1 MSRLSKYI
9 EQNHKYM
16 ALLIIISGTLLR
28 LLFIGSIPAG
38 LNQDEASAGYE
49 AWALLSYGIDRNGD
63 AWPVLFTAWGSGQNV
78 LYSYLSIPFIALFGL
93 NEISLRLAM
102 GISGSLS
109 LLIFWLLA
117 REIRGKAFG
126 LWALLI
132 LTLNPWHIMMS
143 RWALESNLLPFMLL
157 LGIYLLIS
165 AHKKPWLLTLSAAV
179 FALSLYA
186 YGTAFIFLP
195 FFLAASSFIMLK
207 RRIIKLRVFITA
219 LVIFLLSAL
228 PITLCNFLNII
239 GYGEVKILGIT
250 LPALTETRQSSVTSF
265 GGGLDGL
272 FNNFKTYMGILAKQ
286 SDGLPWNSIKP
297 YGLLY
302 GPAGMILSALGL
314 ISYIVNLI
322 KKRAHKNEIYVFIA
336 LISALISALFI
347 DANINRMN
355 MSFIPLIWFQAAGIS
370 FIAAKIRQFAP
381 VLVIAYLICGTLFA
395 RYYFTEYPGVIAPYF
410 YEGLGEAISYA
421 DKLEGDSLWLS
432 YDINMPYIYVLF
444 YTRYPADKFVSTV
457 EYLNPDGAF
466 RWVSSFGDKYSF
478 GHTPPEDSLCIIN
491 ASYAENMEVLAVFG
505 NYAVVKS

>member
-1 MSRLSKYI
+1 MGRLSKYI
-9 EQNHKYM
+9 KQNHKYI

-49 AWALLSYGIDRNGD
+49 AWALLNYGMDRNGD

-126 LWALLI
+126 LLALLI

-195 FFLAASSFIMLK
+195 FFLLLRKFCCALNA
-207 RRIIKLRVFITA
+207 RIIKLRVFITA
-219 LVIFLLSAL
+219 LVIFILLA
-228 PITLCNFLNII
+228 P
-239 GYGEVKILGIT
+239 
-250 LPALTETRQSSVTSF
+250 
-265 GGGLDGL
+265 
-272 FNNFKTYMGILAKQ
+272 
-286 SDGLPWNSIKP
+286 SD
-297 YGLLY
+297 
-302 GPAGMILSALGL
+302 
-314 ISYIVNLI
+314 
-322 KKRAHKNEIYVFIA
+322 
-336 LISALISALFI
+336 
-347 DANINRMN
+347 
-355 MSFIPLIWFQAAGIS
+355 
-370 FIAAKIRQFAP
+370 
-381 VLVIAYLICGTLFA
+381 
-395 RYYFTEYPGVIAPYF
+395 
-410 YEGLGEAISYA
+410 
-421 DKLEGDSLWLS
+421 
-432 YDINMPYIYVLF
+432 
-444 YTRYPADKFVSTV
+444 
-457 EYLNPDGAF
+457 
-466 RWVSSFGDKYSF
+466 
-478 GHTPPEDSLCIIN
+478 
-491 ASYAENMEVLAVFG
+491 
-505 NYAVVKS
+505 